1 MFSIALLGALSTG
14 TFAQLD
20 RSIRPKPGP
29 APELQM
35 GTAQSFVS
43 SNGIKVFVVENHKLP
58 VVSYSMDFDIRP
70 ELQGDMTGFKDFMG
84 DLLTAG
90 TKTKTKDQF
99 NQELDMLGARLQ
111 ISSDG
116 IYMQTLKKN
125 TDKLLALGA
134 EVLTQPRFSQE
145 ELDKLKKQAQSGLAQ
160 MQDDPESMSRNIT
173 SILNYG
179 KNHPYGE
186 VMTEKSV
193 ENITLDR
200 CKKYFDTY
208 YRPNVT
214 YMAIVGDITLAEAK
228 AQVEKHFG
236 KWAKKEVPRA
246 SYPTP
251 KPGKGAAVAVVNKG
265 AAVQSVINITYPIDM
280 KPGHPDDLK
289 LKVANG
295 ILGGGSTGRLFQNL
309 RETKAWTYGSYSSV
323 STDDLPYGGSFSAT
337 SNSTTSATDSSVG
350 EMLKEMNRLRT
361 ETVSK
366 EELDGFKNYMAG
378 TFALGLEDPRTLAR
392 YAINEKK
399 YNMPKDYYKNYLKNL
414 EKVTSDDV
422 KMVANKYITPGI
434 AHITVAGDKKQV
446 AEKLKQ
452 FGPVTVYDLYGNVES
467 DKPAAAVPSNLNAKD
482 VVKMHITETGGEEAW
497 KKVNDMTMVM
507 TTEMQGMS
515 ITLKTIR
522 KAPNKMF
529 MDVNAMGQSFQKIV
543 FDGKKGYTSAMG
555 QKQDFGDAEVKE
567 YADEASMSRDLN
579 YLKPEYKLALK
590 GIEKVDGNDAYEIE
604 ITKPDGDVLT
614 EYYDVT
620 SKLKV
625 KSVATS
631 EGPQGKMT
639 QTTYYLDY
647 KAGAGGLKYP
657 NQIKQS
663 AGPQTMDMKL
673 QSVEVNT
680 GIKDDVFQ

>member
-1 MFSIALLGALSTG
+1 MFSIALLGTLSTG

-111 ISSDG
+111 VSSDG

-134 EVLTQPRFSQE
+134 EVLMQPRFSQE
-145 ELDKLKKQAQSGLAQ
+145 ELDKLKKQAKSGLAQ
-160 MQDDPESMSRNIT
+160 MQDDPESMSKNIT
-173 SILNYG
+173 SVLNYG

-236 KWAKKEVPRA
+236 KWAKKDVPRA

-251 KPGKGAAVAVVNKG
+251 KPGNGAAVAVVNKG
-265 AAVQSVINITYPIDM
+265 GAVQSVINITYPIDM

-590 GIEKVDGNDAYEIE
+590 GIEKIDGNDAYEIE